1 MADTKVETNEVTN
14 QETNLQVTVV
24 EKEGFMKK
32 VGSGVKK
39 VVTSKPFKI
48 IGGIVAAIGIGGGGY
63 LLGKASGMPDYGEDY
78 GPSEDDNFDEVVD
91 VDYTSSEE

>member
-63 LLGKASGMPDYGEDY
+63 LLGKASGIPDYDE

-91 VDYTSSEE
+91 INYTSSEE